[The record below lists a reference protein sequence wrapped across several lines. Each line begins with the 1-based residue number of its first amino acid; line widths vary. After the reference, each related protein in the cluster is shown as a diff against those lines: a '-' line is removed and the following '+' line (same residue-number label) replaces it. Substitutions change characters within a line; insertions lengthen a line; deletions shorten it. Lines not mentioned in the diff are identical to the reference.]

1 MKIIPLVSE
10 SLKCLVLFY
19 RFFFLWGGDQE
30 QVSTYN
36 YSMSSRQRF
45 TNLSGH
51 LLPEQIRGAGGS
63 RSSSLE
69 PLSPSE
75 GIEEAVLDPE
85 I

>member
-1 MKIIPLVSE
+1 MDTWHLLLNRPE
-10 SLKCLVLFY
+10 
-19 RFFFLWGGDQE
+19 R
-30 QVSTYN
+30 
-36 YSMSSRQRF
+36 
-45 TNLSGH
+45 LSGH